1 LTIRVLDVILTSLGK
16 RRTQEA
22 TMIATDRPT
31 GWIDDHA
38 TWMSLATEEYRRLDD
53 QLRSLA
59 ETDWR
64 AATCCPGW
72 DVHAMVAHL
81 CGAACGNASMRESAR
96 QARLSRR
103 YDLPT
108 FVDRLNEVQIAER
121 ADRTPQD
128 LIVELAEQGRAGV
141 RSRARLPRPV
151 RALVVP
157 FGPPLG
163 TKSVGYLMGRI
174 YTRDAWMHRIDIADA
189 TGRDLHL
196 TPEHDG
202 VLVADVAAEWADAH
216 GKPVRVRLTGP
227 AGLELVR
234 GSGGEEL
241 ELDAI
246 QFARLAAGRG
256 SAEGLLSTPV
266 PF

>member
-1 LTIRVLDVILTSLGK
+1 
-16 RRTQEA
+16 
-22 TMIATDRPT
+22 MIATDRPT

-38 TWMSLATEEYRRLDD
+38 TWMNLATEEYRRLDE
-53 QLRSLA
+53 QLRSLT
-59 ETDWR
+59 ESEWR
-64 AATCCPGW
+64 AATPCPGW

-81 CGAACGNASMRESAR
+81 CGAAAGNASVRESAR
-96 QARLSRR
+96 QARLSRG

-108 FVDRLNEVQIAER
+108 FVDRVNEVQIAER
-121 ADRTPQD
+121 SDRTPQD
-128 LIVELAEQGRAGV
+128 LVAELAEKGVAGV
-141 RSRARLPRPV
+141 RSRTRLPRPV

-163 TKSVGYLMGRI
+163 TKSVGYLMDRI

-189 TGRDLHL
+189 TGRELHL
-196 TPEHDG
+196 TPDHDG
-202 VLVADVAAEWADAH
+202 LLVADVVAEWARIH
-216 GKPVRVRLTGP
+216 GRPFRLRLTGP
-227 AGLELVR
+227 AGLETSR
-234 GSGGEEL
+234 GTGGEEL

-246 QFARLAAGRG
+246 EFARLAAGRG